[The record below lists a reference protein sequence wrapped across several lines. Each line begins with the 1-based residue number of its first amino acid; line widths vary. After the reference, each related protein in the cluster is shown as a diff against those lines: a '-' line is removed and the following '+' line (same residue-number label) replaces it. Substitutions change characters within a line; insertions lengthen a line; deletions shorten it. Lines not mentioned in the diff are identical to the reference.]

1 MDMKSFYANEKPKTK
16 RKGFSLVE
24 MMVVMLLIAVVLA
37 ASAPMIT
44 RKVSRERSDKIF
56 DMLGTDPNNAVEYV
70 KGRNQRIFMNG
81 KTDGYVGIVE
91 TGVNIPAN
99 SILFGKNSLSSGTG
113 GTATTNLV
121 GIGFGTTNYL
131 NSVAIGY
138 KAGAFTDAV
147 SIGKGANGNEYGVAI
162 GSNSQTRYKNSVA
175 IGYNART
182 VGENAITIGAGPFAT
197 DTGKN
202 AISIGYNADAIAKN
216 GIAIGYNASATDEN
230 SVAIGYNATAPFKNS
245 IVLGTEKDTVY
256 IPGNLIIGKTTAV
269 GVRAVSD
276 GRSYPLYAYTHRSHD
291 GDDRHF
297 TDIVDVIE
305 RNHADDYKGSGD
317 FAVAMVGS
325 RTPGIQLGPY
335 TFRTHAWSSGYND
348 NQKIC
353 PPTNSGD
360 WYRISRGKCS
370 DVDQSSNNVWLWS
383 DARLKNIGNT
393 YTSGL
398 EELNQLKFYHF
409 TFKNDKDKTPQVGV
423 IAQDLQKVFPQAV
436 SKDDGGWL
444 TIRWDEMFYAAINAI
459 KELNTKVCA
468 IAKDV
473 TNLKTVTDEHTKT
486 LEAQAQTIEQQQVEI
501 KELTARVEKLEQKRK

>member
-81 KTDGYVGIVE
+81 RKDGYVGIVE
-91 TGVNIPAN
+91 TGVNIPTN
-99 SILFGKNSLSSGTG
+99 SVLFGQNILSPFNY
-113 GTATTNLV
+113 ATKETSANNLV

-138 KAGAFTDAV
+138 KASANTDSV
-147 SIGKGANGNEYGVAI
+147 TIGNSASGNEYGVAI

-175 IGYNART
+175 IGYSART
-182 VGENAITIGAGPFAT
+182 TGENAVAIGASQWGTKA
-197 DTGKN
+197 G
-202 AISIGYNADAIAKN
+202 
-216 GIAIGYNASATDEN
+216 ER
-230 SVAIGYNATAPFKNS
+230 SVAIGYGAGAHYENS
-245 IVLGTEKDTVY
+245 IAIGANASVMGENSIAIGNNAIAHYKNTVVLGDSNTTVF
-256 IPGNLIIGKTTAV
+256 IPGNLVVNHAALIG
-269 GVRAVSD
+269 RAAGRNDNLYFRPYAQED
-276 GRSYPLYAYTHRSHD
+276 GRHFAVLNA
-291 GDDRHF
+291 GDWKGNDSNLSMVQDD
-297 TDIVDVIE
+297 TDTDKLVVRVGPYSTQTE
-305 RNHADDYKGSGD
+305 WWRGDYKD
-317 FAVAMVGS
+317 NN
-325 RTPGIQLGPY
+325 
-335 TFRTHAWSSGYND
+335 RTHINFED
-348 NQKIC
+348 
-353 PPTNSGD
+353 PT
-360 WYRISRGKCS
+360 RGNNPKSHKHS
-370 DVDQSSNNVWLWS
+370 DI
-383 DARLKNIGNT
+383 RLKNVGEPFT
-393 YTSGL
+393 AGL
-398 EELNQLKFYHF
+398 NELEKLNFYHF
-409 TFKNDKDKTPQVGV
+409 TFKKDKDQVPQVGV
-423 IAQDLQKVFPQAV
+423 MAQDLQKVFPQAV

>member
-1 MDMKSFYANEKPKTK
+1 MDMKNFYANEKPKTK

-81 KTDGYVGIVE
+81 RKDGYVGIVE
-91 TGVNIPAN
+91 TGVNIPTN
-99 SILFGKNSLSSGTG
+99 SVLFGQNMFSPFDFVTKETSAN
-113 GTATTNLV
+113 NLV

-138 KAGAFTDAV
+138 KASANTDSV
-147 SIGKGANGNEYGVAI
+147 TIGNGANGNEYGVAI
-162 GSNSQTRYKNSVA
+162 GSKAQTRYKNSVA

-182 VGENAITIGAGPFAT
+182 VGENAITIGAGPFLT

-216 GIAIGYNASATDEN
+216 GIAIGYNASAMDEN
-230 SVAIGYNATAPFKNS
+230 SVAIGYNATAHYKNTV
-245 IVLGTEKDTVY
+245 VLGDTNTTVY
-256 IPGNLIIGKTTAV
+256 IPGNLVVNHAALIG
-269 GVRAVSD
+269 RAAGRNDNLYFRPYAQED
-276 GRSYPLYAYTHRSHD
+276 GRHFAVLNA
-291 GDDRHF
+291 GDWKGEDSNVSLVQDDTNDDKLVVRVGPYS
-297 TDIVDVIE
+297 TQTE
-305 RNHADDYKGSGD
+305 WWRRDYKD
-317 FAVAMVGS
+317 NN
-325 RTPGIQLGPY
+325 
-335 TFRTHAWSSGYND
+335 RTHINFEDPTRGND
-348 NQKIC
+348 PKSHRQ
-353 PPTNSGD
+353 
-360 WYRISRGKCS
+360 S
-370 DVDQSSNNVWLWS
+370 DI
-383 DARLKNIGNT
+383 RLKNVGEPFT
-393 YTSGL
+393 AGL
-398 EELNQLKFYHF
+398 NELEKLNFYHF
-409 TFKNDKDKTPQVGV
+409 TFKKDKDQVPQVGV
-423 IAQDLQKVFPQAV
+423 MAQDLQKVFPQAV

>member
-81 KTDGYVGIVE
+81 RKDGYVGIVE
-91 TGVNIPAN
+91 TGVNIPTN
-99 SILFGKNSLSSGTG
+99 SVLFGQNILSPFNY
-113 GTATTNLV
+113 ATKETSANNLV

-138 KAGAFTDAV
+138 KASANTDSV
-147 SIGKGANGNEYGVAI
+147 TIGNSASGNDYGVAI

-175 IGYNART
+175 IGYSART
-182 VGENAITIGAGPFAT
+182 TGENAVAIGASQWSTEAG
-197 DTGKN
+197 
-202 AISIGYNADAIAKN
+202 
-216 GIAIGYNASATDEN
+216 ER
-230 SVAIGYNATAPFKNS
+230 SVAIGYGARARYENSIAIGANASVMGENSIAIGNNATANYKNTV
-245 IVLGTEKDTVY
+245 VLGDSNTTVF
-256 IPGNLIIGKTTAV
+256 IPGNLVVNHAALIG
-269 GVRAVSD
+269 RAAGRNDNLYFRPYAQED
-276 GRSYPLYAYTHRSHD
+276 GRHFAVLNA
-291 GDDRHF
+291 GDWKGNDSNLSMVQDD
-297 TDIVDVIE
+297 TDTDKLVVRVGPYSTQTE
-305 RNHADDYKGSGD
+305 WWRGDYKD
-317 FAVAMVGS
+317 NN
-325 RTPGIQLGPY
+325 
-335 TFRTHAWSSGYND
+335 RTHINFED
-348 NQKIC
+348 
-353 PPTNSGD
+353 PT
-360 WYRISRGKCS
+360 RGNNPKSHRHS
-370 DVDQSSNNVWLWS
+370 DI
-383 DARLKNIGNT
+383 RLKNVGEPFT
-393 YTSGL
+393 AGL
-398 EELNQLKFYHF
+398 NELEKLNFYHF
-409 TFKNDKDKTPQVGV
+409 TFKKDKDQVPQVGV
-423 IAQDLQKVFPQAV
+423 MAQDLQKVFPQAV

>member
-81 KTDGYVGIVE
+81 RKDGYVGIVE
-91 TGVNIPAN
+91 TGVNIPTN
-99 SILFGKNSLSSGTG
+99 SVLFGQNILFPFNY
-113 GTATTNLV
+113 ATKETSANNLV

-138 KAGAFTDAV
+138 KAAANTDSV
-147 SIGKGANGNEYGVAI
+147 TIGNSASGNDYGVAI
-162 GSNSQTRYKNSVA
+162 GSNSQTRHKNSVA
-175 IGYNART
+175 IGYSART
-182 VGENAITIGAGPFAT
+182 TGENAVAIGASQWGTEA
-197 DTGKN
+197 G
-202 AISIGYNADAIAKN
+202 
-216 GIAIGYNASATDEN
+216 ER
-230 SVAIGYNATAPFKNS
+230 SVAIGYGAKASYERSIAIGANASVMGENSIAIGNNATAHYKNTV
-245 IVLGTEKDTVY
+245 VLGDSNTTVF
-256 IPGNLIIGKTTAV
+256 IPGNLVVNHAALIG
-269 GVRAVSD
+269 RAAGRNDNLYFRPYAQED
-276 GRSYPLYAYTHRSHD
+276 GRHFAVLNA
-291 GDDRHF
+291 GDWKGEDSNLSMVQDD
-297 TDIVDVIE
+297 TDTDNLVVRVGPYSTQTE
-305 RNHADDYKGSGD
+305 RWRRDYKD
-317 FAVAMVGS
+317 NN
-325 RTPGIQLGPY
+325 
-335 TFRTHAWSSGYND
+335 RTHINFEDPTRGND
-348 NQKIC
+348 PKSHRQ
-353 PPTNSGD
+353 
-360 WYRISRGKCS
+360 S
-370 DVDQSSNNVWLWS
+370 DI
-383 DARLKNIGNT
+383 RLKNVGEPFT
-393 YTSGL
+393 AGL
-398 EELNQLKFYHF
+398 NELEKLNFYHF
-409 TFKNDKDKTPQVGV
+409 TFKKDKDQVPQVGV
-423 IAQDLQKVFPQAV
+423 MAQDLQKVFPQAV

>member
-81 KTDGYVGIVE
+81 RKDGYIGIVE
-91 TGVNIPAN
+91 TGVNIPTN
-99 SILFGKNSLSSGTG
+99 SVLFGQNILFPFNY
-113 GTATTNLV
+113 ATKETSANNLV

-138 KAGAFTDAV
+138 KAAANTDSV
-147 SIGKGANGNEYGVAI
+147 TIGNSASGNDYGVAV

-175 IGYNART
+175 IGYSART
-182 VGENAITIGAGPFAT
+182 TGENAVAIGASQWSTEAG
-197 DTGKN
+197 
-202 AISIGYNADAIAKN
+202 
-216 GIAIGYNASATDEN
+216 ER
-230 SVAIGYNATAPFKNS
+230 SVAIGYGARARYENSIAIGANASVMGENSIAIGNNATANYKNTV
-245 IVLGTEKDTVY
+245 VLGDSNTTVF
-256 IPGNLIIGKTTAV
+256 IPGNLVVNHAALIG
-269 GVRAVSD
+269 RAAGRNDNLYFRPYAQED
-276 GRSYPLYAYTHRSHD
+276 GRHFAVLNA
-291 GDDRHF
+291 GDWKGNDSNLSMVQDD
-297 TDIVDVIE
+297 TDTDKLVVRVGPYSTQTE
-305 RNHADDYKGSGD
+305 WWRGDYKD
-317 FAVAMVGS
+317 NN
-325 RTPGIQLGPY
+325 
-335 TFRTHAWSSGYND
+335 RTHINFED
-348 NQKIC
+348 
-353 PPTNSGD
+353 PT
-360 WYRISRGKCS
+360 RGNNPKSHKHS
-370 DVDQSSNNVWLWS
+370 DI
-383 DARLKNIGNT
+383 RLKNVGEPFT
-393 YTSGL
+393 AGL
-398 EELNQLKFYHF
+398 NELEKLNFYHF
-409 TFKNDKDKTPQVGV
+409 TFKKDKDQVPQVGV
-423 IAQDLQKVFPQAV
+423 MAQDLQKVFPQAV

>member
-81 KTDGYVGIVE
+81 RKDGYIGIVE
-91 TGVNIPAN
+91 TGVNIPTNSVIFGQNMLFPFDYVTKETSAN
-99 SILFGKNSLSSGTG
+99 
-113 GTATTNLV
+113 NLV
-121 GIGFGTTNYL
+121 GIGFGTSNYL

-147 SIGKGANGNEYGVAI
+147 SIGNGANGNEYGVAI
-162 GSNSQTRYKNSVA
+162 GSKAQTRYKNSVA

-216 GIAIGYNASATDEN
+216 GIAIGYNASAMDEN
-230 SVAIGYNATAPFKNS
+230 SVAIGYNATAPYKNTV
-245 IVLGTEKDTVY
+245 VLGDTNTTVY
-256 IPGNLIIGKTTAV
+256 IPGNLVVNHAALIGRNA
-269 GVRAVSD
+269 GRNDNLYFRPYAQED
-276 GRSYPLYAYTHRSHD
+276 GRHFAVLNA
-291 GDDRHF
+291 GDWKGEDSNVSLVQDDTNDDKLVVRVGPYS
-297 TDIVDVIE
+297 TQTE
-305 RNHADDYKGSGD
+305 WWRRDYKD
-317 FAVAMVGS
+317 NN
-325 RTPGIQLGPY
+325 
-335 TFRTHAWSSGYND
+335 RTHINFEDPTRGND
-348 NQKIC
+348 PK
-353 PPTNSGD
+353 
-360 WYRISRGKCS
+360 SRKHS
-370 DVDQSSNNVWLWS
+370 DI
-383 DARLKNIGNT
+383 RLKNVGEPFT
-393 YTSGL
+393 AGL
-398 EELNQLKFYHF
+398 NELEKLNFYHF
-409 TFKNDKDKTPQVGV
+409 TFKKDKDQVPQVGV
-423 IAQDLQKVFPQAV
+423 MAQDLQKVFPQAV

>member
-81 KTDGYVGIVE
+81 RKDGYVGIVE
-91 TGVNIPAN
+91 SGVSVPAN
-99 SILFGKNSLSSGTG
+99 SVLFGQNTLFPFDYVTKETPAN
-113 GTATTNLV
+113 NLV
-121 GIGFGTTNYL
+121 GIGFGTSNYL

-138 KAGAFTDAV
+138 KASAFTDTV
-147 SIGKGANGNEYGVAI
+147 SIGNGADGSDYSVAI
-162 GSNSQTRYKNSVA
+162 GSNASTRRKNSVA
-175 IGYNART
+175 IGSNART
-182 VGENAITIGAGPFAT
+182 IGENAINIGASPKFAP
-197 DTGKN
+197 DVAQN
-202 AISIGYNADAIAKN
+202 SIAIGYNADAINKN
-216 GIAIGYNASATDEN
+216 AIAIGYNASAMDEN
-230 SVAIGYNATAPFKNS
+230 SVAIGYNATAPYKNTV
-245 IVLGTEKDTVY
+245 VLGDTNTTVY
-256 IPGNLIIGKTTAV
+256 IPGNLVVNHAALIG
-269 GVRAVSD
+269 RAAGRNDNLYFRPYAQED
-276 GRSYPLYAYTHRSHD
+276 GRHFAVLNA
-291 GDDRHF
+291 GDWKGEDSNVSLVQDDTNDDKLVVRVGPYS
-297 TDIVDVIE
+297 TQTE
-305 RNHADDYKGSGD
+305 WWRRDYKD
-317 FAVAMVGS
+317 NN
-325 RTPGIQLGPY
+325 
-335 TFRTHAWSSGYND
+335 RTHINFEDPTRGND
-348 NQKIC
+348 PKSHRQ
-353 PPTNSGD
+353 
-360 WYRISRGKCS
+360 S
-370 DVDQSSNNVWLWS
+370 DI
-383 DARLKNIGNT
+383 RLKNVGEPFT
-393 YTSGL
+393 AGL
-398 EELNQLKFYHF
+398 NELEKLNFYHF
-409 TFKNDKDKTPQVGV
+409 TFKKDKDQVPQVGV
-423 IAQDLQKVFPQAV
+423 MAQDLQKVFPQAV

>member
-81 KTDGYVGIVE
+81 RKDGYIGIVE
-91 TGVNIPAN
+91 TGVNIPTN
-99 SILFGKNSLSSGTG
+99 SVLFGQNILFPFNY
-113 GTATTNLV
+113 ATKETSANNLV

-138 KAGAFTDAV
+138 KASANTDSV
-147 SIGKGANGNEYGVAI
+147 TIGNSASGSDYGVAI
-162 GSNSQTRYKNSVA
+162 GSNSQTRHKNSVA
-175 IGYNART
+175 IGYSART
-182 VGENAITIGAGPFAT
+182 TGENAVAIGASQWGTEA
-197 DTGKN
+197 G
-202 AISIGYNADAIAKN
+202 
-216 GIAIGYNASATDEN
+216 ER
-230 SVAIGYNATAPFKNS
+230 SVAIGYGAGARYKNSIAIGANASVMGENSIAIGNNATASYKNTV
-245 IVLGTEKDTVY
+245 VLGDSNTTVF
-256 IPGNLIIGKTTAV
+256 IPGNLVVNHAALIG
-269 GVRAVSD
+269 RAAGRNDNLYFRPYAQED
-276 GRSYPLYAYTHRSHD
+276 GRHFAVLNA
-291 GDDRHF
+291 GDWKGEDSNVSLVQDDTNDDKLVVRVGPYS
-297 TDIVDVIE
+297 TVTE
-305 RNHADDYKGSGD
+305 WWRRDYKD
-317 FAVAMVGS
+317 NN
-325 RTPGIQLGPY
+325 
-335 TFRTHAWSSGYND
+335 RTHINFEDPTRGND
-348 NQKIC
+348 PKSHRQ
-353 PPTNSGD
+353 
-360 WYRISRGKCS
+360 S
-370 DVDQSSNNVWLWS
+370 DI
-383 DARLKNIGNT
+383 RLKNVGEPFT
-393 YTSGL
+393 AGL
-398 EELNQLKFYHF
+398 NELEKLNFYHF
-409 TFKNDKDKTPQVGV
+409 TFKKDKDQVPQVGV
-423 IAQDLQKVFPQAV
+423 MAQDLQKVFPQAV

>member
-81 KTDGYVGIVE
+81 RKDGYIGIVE
-91 TGVNIPAN
+91 TGVNIPTN
-99 SILFGKNSLSSGTG
+99 SVLFGQNILFPFNY
-113 GTATTNLV
+113 ATKETSANNLV

-147 SIGKGANGNEYGVAI
+147 SIGNSANGNEYGVAI
-162 GSNSQTRYKNSVA
+162 GSNSQTRHKNSVA
-175 IGYNART
+175 IGYSART
-182 VGENAITIGAGPFAT
+182 TGENAVAIGASQWSTEAG
-197 DTGKN
+197 
-202 AISIGYNADAIAKN
+202 
-216 GIAIGYNASATDEN
+216 ER
-230 SVAIGYNATAPFKNS
+230 SVAIGYGARARYENSIAIGANASVMGENSIAIGNNATANYKNTV
-245 IVLGTEKDTVY
+245 VLGDSNTTVF
-256 IPGNLIIGKTTAV
+256 IPGNLVVNHAALIG
-269 GVRAVSD
+269 RAAGRNDNLYFRPYAQED
-276 GRSYPLYAYTHRSHD
+276 GRHFAVLNA
-291 GDDRHF
+291 GDWKGNDSNLSMVQDD
-297 TDIVDVIE
+297 TDTDKLVVRVGPYSTQTE
-305 RNHADDYKGSGD
+305 WWRGDYKD
-317 FAVAMVGS
+317 NN
-325 RTPGIQLGPY
+325 
-335 TFRTHAWSSGYND
+335 RTHINFED
-348 NQKIC
+348 
-353 PPTNSGD
+353 PT
-360 WYRISRGKCS
+360 RGNNTKSHKHS
-370 DVDQSSNNVWLWS
+370 DI
-383 DARLKNIGNT
+383 RLKNVGEPFT
-393 YTSGL
+393 AGL
-398 EELNQLKFYHF
+398 NELEKLNFYHF
-409 TFKNDKDKTPQVGV
+409 TFKKDKDQVPQVGV
-423 IAQDLQKVFPQAV
+423 MAQDLQKVFPQAV

>member
-81 KTDGYVGIVE
+81 RKDGYVGIVE
-91 TGVNIPAN
+91 TGVNIPTN
-99 SILFGKNSLSSGTG
+99 SVLFGQNILSPFNY
-113 GTATTNLV
+113 ATKETSANNLV

-138 KAGAFTDAV
+138 KAAANTDSV
-147 SIGKGANGNEYGVAI
+147 SIGNSADGSEYGVAI
-162 GSNSQTRYKNSVA
+162 GSNSNTRHKNSVA
-175 IGYNART
+175 IGYRAQT
-182 VGENAITIGAGPFAT
+182 SGENAV
-197 DTGKN
+197 
-202 AISIGYNADAIAKN
+202 
-216 GIAIGYNASATDEN
+216 AIGGSQWGTEAGER
-230 SVAIGYNATAPFKNS
+230 SVAIGYGARARYENSIAIGANASVMGENSIAIGNNATANYKNTV
-245 IVLGTEKDTVY
+245 VLGDSNTTVF
-256 IPGNLIIGKTTAV
+256 IPGNLVVNHAALIG
-269 GVRAVSD
+269 RAAGRNDNLYFRPYAQED
-276 GRSYPLYAYTHRSHD
+276 GRHFAVLNA
-291 GDDRHF
+291 GDWKGNDSNLSMVQDD
-297 TDIVDVIE
+297 TDTDKLVVRVGPYSTQTE
-305 RNHADDYKGSGD
+305 WWRGDYKD
-317 FAVAMVGS
+317 NN
-325 RTPGIQLGPY
+325 
-335 TFRTHAWSSGYND
+335 RTHINFED
-348 NQKIC
+348 
-353 PPTNSGD
+353 PT
-360 WYRISRGKCS
+360 RGNNPKSHKHS
-370 DVDQSSNNVWLWS
+370 DI
-383 DARLKNIGNT
+383 RLKNVGEPFT
-393 YTSGL
+393 AGL
-398 EELNQLKFYHF
+398 NELEKLNFYHF
-409 TFKNDKDKTPQVGV
+409 TFKKDKDQVPQVGV
-423 IAQDLQKVFPQAV
+423 MAQDLQKVFPQAV

>member
-81 KTDGYVGIVE
+81 RKDGYVGIVE
-91 TGVNIPAN
+91 TGVNIPTN
-99 SILFGKNSLSSGTG
+99 SVLFGQNILSPFNY
-113 GTATTNLV
+113 ATKETSANNLV

-138 KAGAFTDAV
+138 KAAANTDSV
-147 SIGKGANGNEYGVAI
+147 SIGNSADGNEYGVAI
-162 GSNSQTRYKNSVA
+162 GSKAQTRYKNSVA

-182 VGENAITIGAGPFAT
+182 VGENAITIGAGPFLT

-216 GIAIGYNASATDEN
+216 GIAIGYNASAMDEN
-230 SVAIGYNATAPFKNS
+230 SVAIGYNATAHYKNTV
-245 IVLGTEKDTVY
+245 VLGDTNTTVY
-256 IPGNLIIGKTTAV
+256 IPGNLVVNHAALIG
-269 GVRAVSD
+269 RAAGRNDNLYFRPYAQED
-276 GRSYPLYAYTHRSHD
+276 GRHFAVLNA
-291 GDDRHF
+291 GDWKGEDSNVSLVQDDTNDDKLVVRVGPYS
-297 TDIVDVIE
+297 TQTE
-305 RNHADDYKGSGD
+305 WWRGDYKD
-317 FAVAMVGS
+317 NN
-325 RTPGIQLGPY
+325 
-335 TFRTHAWSSGYND
+335 RTHINFEDPTRGND
-348 NQKIC
+348 PK
-353 PPTNSGD
+353 
-360 WYRISRGKCS
+360 SRRQS
-370 DVDQSSNNVWLWS
+370 DI
-383 DARLKNIGNT
+383 RLKNVGEPFT
-393 YTSGL
+393 AGL
-398 EELNQLKFYHF
+398 NELEKLNFYHF
-409 TFKNDKDKTPQVGV
+409 TFKKDKDQVPQVGV
-423 IAQDLQKVFPQAV
+423 MAQDLQKVFPQAV

>member
-81 KTDGYVGIVE
+81 RKDGYVGIVE
-91 TGVNIPAN
+91 TGVNIPTN
-99 SILFGKNSLSSGTG
+99 SVLFGQNILFPFNY
-113 GTATTNLV
+113 ATKETSANNLV
-121 GIGFGTTNYL
+121 GIGFGTSNYL

-138 KAGAFTDAV
+138 KAAANTDSV
-147 SIGKGANGNEYGVAI
+147 TIGNSANGNEYGVAI

-175 IGYNART
+175 IGYSART
-182 VGENAITIGAGPFAT
+182 TGENAVAIGASQWSTEAG
-197 DTGKN
+197 
-202 AISIGYNADAIAKN
+202 
-216 GIAIGYNASATDEN
+216 ER
-230 SVAIGYNATAPFKNS
+230 SVAIGYGARARYENSIAIGANASVMGENSIAIGNNATANYKNTV
-245 IVLGTEKDTVY
+245 VLGDSNTTVF
-256 IPGNLIIGKTTAV
+256 IPGNLVVNHAALIG
-269 GVRAVSD
+269 RAAGRNDNLYFRPYAQED
-276 GRSYPLYAYTHRSHD
+276 GRHFAVLNA
-291 GDDRHF
+291 GDWKGNDSNLSMVQDD
-297 TDIVDVIE
+297 TDTDKLVVRVGPYSTQTE
-305 RNHADDYKGSGD
+305 WWRGDYKD
-317 FAVAMVGS
+317 NN
-325 RTPGIQLGPY
+325 
-335 TFRTHAWSSGYND
+335 RTHINFED
-348 NQKIC
+348 
-353 PPTNSGD
+353 PT
-360 WYRISRGKCS
+360 RGNNPKSHKHS
-370 DVDQSSNNVWLWS
+370 DI
-383 DARLKNIGNT
+383 RLKNVGEPFT
-393 YTSGL
+393 AGL
-398 EELNQLKFYHF
+398 NELEKLNFYHF
-409 TFKNDKDKTPQVGV
+409 TFKKDKDQVPQVGV
-423 IAQDLQKVFPQAV
+423 MAQDLQKVFPQAV

-459 KELNTKVCA
+459 KELNTKVCS

>member
-1 MDMKSFYANEKPKTK
+1 M
-16 RKGFSLVE
+16 
-24 MMVVMLLIAVVLA
+24 IAVVLA

-81 KTDGYVGIVE
+81 RKDGYVGIVE
-91 TGVNIPAN
+91 TGVNIPTN
-99 SILFGKNSLSSGTG
+99 SVLFGQNILFPFNYVTKETSAN
-113 GTATTNLV
+113 NLV
-121 GIGFGTTNYL
+121 GIGFGTSNYL

-147 SIGKGANGNEYGVAI
+147 SIGNGADGNEYGVAI
-162 GSNSQTRYKNSVA
+162 GSKAQTRYKNSVA

-182 VGENAITIGAGPFAT
+182 VGENAITIGSGPFAT

-202 AISIGYNADAIAKN
+202 AISIGYNAEAIAKN
-216 GIAIGYNASATDEN
+216 GIAIGYNASAMDEN
-230 SVAIGYNATAPFKNS
+230 SVAIGYNATAPYKNTV
-245 IVLGTEKDTVY
+245 VLGDTNTTVY
-256 IPGNLIIGKTTAV
+256 IPGNLVVNHAALIGRNA
-269 GVRAVSD
+269 GRNDNLYFRPYAQED
-276 GRSYPLYAYTHRSHD
+276 GRHFAVLNA
-291 GDDRHF
+291 GDWKGEDSNVSLVQDDTNDDKLVVRVGPYS
-297 TDIVDVIE
+297 TQTE
-305 RNHADDYKGSGD
+305 WWRRDYKD
-317 FAVAMVGS
+317 NN
-325 RTPGIQLGPY
+325 
-335 TFRTHAWSSGYND
+335 RTHINFEDPTRGND
-348 NQKIC
+348 PKSHKQ
-353 PPTNSGD
+353 
-360 WYRISRGKCS
+360 S
-370 DVDQSSNNVWLWS
+370 DI
-383 DARLKNIGNT
+383 RLKNVGEPFT
-393 YTSGL
+393 AGL
-398 EELNQLKFYHF
+398 NELEKLNFYHF
-409 TFKNDKDKTPQVGV
+409 TFKKDKDQVPQVGV
-423 IAQDLQKVFPQAV
+423 MAQDLQKVFPQAV

>member
-81 KTDGYVGIVE
+81 RKDGYIGIVE
-91 TGVNIPAN
+91 TGVNIPTN
-99 SILFGKNSLSSGTG
+99 SVLFGQNILFPFNY
-113 GTATTNLV
+113 ATKETSANNLV

-147 SIGKGANGNEYGVAI
+147 SIGNGANGNEYGVAI
-162 GSNSQTRYKNSVA
+162 GSNSQTRHKNSVA
-175 IGYNART
+175 IGYSART
-182 VGENAITIGAGPFAT
+182 TGENAVAIGASQWGTEA
-197 DTGKN
+197 G
-202 AISIGYNADAIAKN
+202 
-216 GIAIGYNASATDEN
+216 ER
-230 SVAIGYNATAPFKNS
+230 SVAIGYGANARYERSIAIGANASVMGENSIAIGNNATAPYKNTV
-245 IVLGTEKDTVY
+245 VLGDTNTTVY
-256 IPGNLIIGKTTAV
+256 IPGNLVVNHAALIG
-269 GVRAVSD
+269 RAAGRNDNLYFRPYAQED
-276 GRSYPLYAYTHRSHD
+276 GRHFAVLNA
-291 GDDRHF
+291 GDWKGEDSNLSMVQDDTN
-297 TDIVDVIE
+297 TDKLVVRVGPYSTDTE
-305 RNHADDYKGSGD
+305 WWRKDYKD
-317 FAVAMVGS
+317 NN
-325 RTPGIQLGPY
+325 
-335 TFRTHAWSSGYND
+335 RTHINFED
-348 NQKIC
+348 
-353 PPTNSGD
+353 PT
-360 WYRISRGKCS
+360 RGNNPKSHRQS
-370 DVDQSSNNVWLWS
+370 DI
-383 DARLKNIGNT
+383 RLKNVGEPFT
-393 YTSGL
+393 AGL
-398 EELNQLKFYHF
+398 NELEKLNFYHF
-409 TFKNDKDKTPQVGV
+409 TFKKDKDQVPQVGV
-423 IAQDLQKVFPQAV
+423 MAQDLQKVFPQAV

>member
-81 KTDGYVGIVE
+81 RKDGYVGIVE
-91 TGVNIPAN
+91 TGVNIPTN
-99 SILFGKNSLSSGTG
+99 SVLLGQNILFPFNY
-113 GTATTNLV
+113 ATKETSANNLV

-138 KAGAFTDAV
+138 KAAANTDSV
-147 SIGKGANGNEYGVAI
+147 TIGNSASGNDYGVAI

-175 IGYNART
+175 IGYSART
-182 VGENAITIGAGPFAT
+182 TGENAVAIGASQWSTEAG
-197 DTGKN
+197 
-202 AISIGYNADAIAKN
+202 
-216 GIAIGYNASATDEN
+216 ER
-230 SVAIGYNATAPFKNS
+230 SVAIGYGARARYENSIAIGANASVMGENSIAIGNDATANYKNTV
-245 IVLGTEKDTVY
+245 VLGDSNTTVF
-256 IPGNLIIGKTTAV
+256 IPGNLVVNHAALIG
-269 GVRAVSD
+269 RAAGRNDNLYFRPYAQED
-276 GRSYPLYAYTHRSHD
+276 GRHFAVLNA
-291 GDDRHF
+291 GDWKGRDSNLSMVQDD
-297 TDIVDVIE
+297 TDTDKLVVRVGPYSTQTE
-305 RNHADDYKGSGD
+305 WWRGDYKD
-317 FAVAMVGS
+317 NN
-325 RTPGIQLGPY
+325 
-335 TFRTHAWSSGYND
+335 RTHINFEDPTRGD
-348 NQKIC
+348 NPK
-353 PPTNSGD
+353 SH
-360 WYRISRGKCS
+360 KHS
-370 DVDQSSNNVWLWS
+370 DI
-383 DARLKNIGNT
+383 RLKNVGEPFT
-393 YTSGL
+393 AGL
-398 EELNQLKFYHF
+398 NELEKLNFYHF
-409 TFKNDKDKTPQVGV
+409 TFKKDKDQVPQVGV
-423 IAQDLQKVFPQAV
+423 MAQDLQKVFPQAV

>member
-81 KTDGYVGIVE
+81 RKDGYVGIVE
-91 TGVNIPAN
+91 TGVNIPTN
-99 SILFGKNSLSSGTG
+99 SVLFGQNILSPFNY
-113 GTATTNLV
+113 ATKETSANNLV

-147 SIGKGANGNEYGVAI
+147 SIGNGANGNEYGVAI
-162 GSNSQTRYKNSVA
+162 GSNSQTRHKNSVA
-175 IGYNART
+175 IGYSART
-182 VGENAITIGAGPFAT
+182 TGENAVAIGASQWGTEA
-197 DTGKN
+197 G
-202 AISIGYNADAIAKN
+202 
-216 GIAIGYNASATDEN
+216 ER
-230 SVAIGYNATAPFKNS
+230 SVAIGYGANARYERSIAIGANASVMGENSIAIGNNATAHYKNTV
-245 IVLGTEKDTVY
+245 VLGDSNTTVF
-256 IPGNLIIGKTTAV
+256 IPGNLVVNHAALIG
-269 GVRAVSD
+269 RAAGRNDNLYFRPYAQED
-276 GRSYPLYAYTHRSHD
+276 GRHFAVLNA
-291 GDDRHF
+291 GDWKGEDSNVSLVQDDTNDDKLVVRVGPYS
-297 TDIVDVIE
+297 TVTE
-305 RNHADDYKGSGD
+305 WWRRDYKD
-317 FAVAMVGS
+317 NN
-325 RTPGIQLGPY
+325 
-335 TFRTHAWSSGYND
+335 RTHINFEDPTRGND
-348 NQKIC
+348 PKSHRQ
-353 PPTNSGD
+353 
-360 WYRISRGKCS
+360 S
-370 DVDQSSNNVWLWS
+370 DI
-383 DARLKNIGNT
+383 RLKNVGEPFT
-393 YTSGL
+393 AGL
-398 EELNQLKFYHF
+398 NELEKLNFYHF
-409 TFKNDKDKTPQVGV
+409 TFKKDKDQVPQVGV
-423 IAQDLQKVFPQAV
+423 MAQDLQKVFPQAV

>member
-81 KTDGYVGIVE
+81 RKDGYVGIVE
-91 TGVNIPAN
+91 TGVNIPTN
-99 SILFGKNSLSSGTG
+99 SVLFGQNMLSPFDFVTKETS
-113 GTATTNLV
+113 ANNLV

-138 KAGAFTDAV
+138 KASANTDSV
-147 SIGKGANGNEYGVAI
+147 TIGNSASGSEYGVAI
-162 GSNSQTRYKNSVA
+162 GSNSNTRHKNSVA
-175 IGYNART
+175 IGYRAQT
-182 VGENAITIGAGPFAT
+182 SGENAV
-197 DTGKN
+197 
-202 AISIGYNADAIAKN
+202 
-216 GIAIGYNASATDEN
+216 AIGGSQWGTEAGER
-230 SVAIGYNATAPFKNS
+230 SVAIGYGARARYNNSIAIGANASVMGENSIAIGNNATANYKNTV
-245 IVLGTEKDTVY
+245 VLGDSNTTVF
-256 IPGNLIIGKTTAV
+256 IPGNLVVNHAALIGRSA
-269 GVRAVSD
+269 GRNDNLYFRPYAQED
-276 GRSYPLYAYTHRSHD
+276 GRHFAVLNAGD
-291 GDDRHF
+291 WKGDDSNLSMVQDD
-297 TDIVDVIE
+297 TDTDRLVVRVGPYSTQTE
-305 RNHADDYKGSGD
+305 WWRRDYKD
-317 FAVAMVGS
+317 NN
-325 RTPGIQLGPY
+325 
-335 TFRTHAWSSGYND
+335 RTHINFED
-348 NQKIC
+348 
-353 PPTNSGD
+353 PTKGNSTK
-360 WYRISRGKCS
+360 SHKHS
-370 DVDQSSNNVWLWS
+370 DI
-383 DARLKNIGNT
+383 RLKNVGEPFT
-393 YTSGL
+393 AGL
-398 EELNQLKFYHF
+398 NELEKLNFYHF
-409 TFKNDKDKTPQVGV
+409 TFKKDKDQVPQVGV
-423 IAQDLQKVFPQAV
+423 MAQDLQKVFPQAV

-486 LEAQAQTIEQQQVEI
+486 LESQAQTIEQQQVEI

>member
-81 KTDGYVGIVE
+81 RKDGYIGIVE
-91 TGVNIPAN
+91 TGINIPTN
-99 SILFGKNSLSSGTG
+99 SVLFGQNILFPFNY
-113 GTATTNLV
+113 ATKETSANNLV
-121 GIGFGTTNYL
+121 GIGFGTSNYL

-147 SIGKGANGNEYGVAI
+147 SIGNGANGNEYGVAI
-162 GSNSQTRYKNSVA
+162 GSKAQTRYKNSVA

-216 GIAIGYNASATDEN
+216 GIAIGYNASAKDEN
-230 SVAIGYNATAPFKNS
+230 SVAIGYNATAHYKNTV
-245 IVLGTEKDTVY
+245 VLGDSNTTVY
-256 IPGNLIIGKTTAV
+256 IPGNLVVNHAALIGRNA
-269 GVRAVSD
+269 GRNDNLYFRPYAQED
-276 GRSYPLYAYTHRSHD
+276 GRHFAVLNA
-291 GDDRHF
+291 GDWKGEDSNVSLVQDDTNDDKLVVRVGPYS
-297 TDIVDVIE
+297 TQTE
-305 RNHADDYKGSGD
+305 WWRRDYKD
-317 FAVAMVGS
+317 NN
-325 RTPGIQLGPY
+325 
-335 TFRTHAWSSGYND
+335 RTHINFEDPTRGND
-348 NQKIC
+348 PKSHRQ
-353 PPTNSGD
+353 
-360 WYRISRGKCS
+360 S
-370 DVDQSSNNVWLWS
+370 DI
-383 DARLKNIGNT
+383 RLKNVGEPFT
-393 YTSGL
+393 AGL
-398 EELNQLKFYHF
+398 NELEKLNFYHF
-409 TFKNDKDKTPQVGV
+409 TFKKDKDQVPQVGV
-423 IAQDLQKVFPQAV
+423 MAQDLQKVFPQAV

>member
-81 KTDGYVGIVE
+81 RKDGYIGIVE
-91 TGVNIPAN
+91 TGVNIPTN
-99 SILFGKNSLSSGTG
+99 SVLFGQNILFPFNY
-113 GTATTNLV
+113 ATKETSANNLV
-121 GIGFGTTNYL
+121 GIGFGTSNYL

-138 KAGAFTDAV
+138 KAAANTDSV
-147 SIGKGANGNEYGVAI
+147 TIGNSASGNDYGVAI

-175 IGYNART
+175 IGYSART
-182 VGENAITIGAGPFAT
+182 TGENAVAIGASQWSTEAG
-197 DTGKN
+197 
-202 AISIGYNADAIAKN
+202 
-216 GIAIGYNASATDEN
+216 ER
-230 SVAIGYNATAPFKNS
+230 SVAIGYGARARYENSIAIGANASVMGENSIAIGNNATANYKNTV
-245 IVLGTEKDTVY
+245 VLGDSNTTVF
-256 IPGNLIIGKTTAV
+256 IPGNLVVNHAALIG
-269 GVRAVSD
+269 RAAGRNDNLYFRPYAQED
-276 GRSYPLYAYTHRSHD
+276 GRHFAVLNA
-291 GDDRHF
+291 GDWKGNDSNLSMVQDD
-297 TDIVDVIE
+297 TDTDKLVVRVGPYSTQTE
-305 RNHADDYKGSGD
+305 WWRGDYKD
-317 FAVAMVGS
+317 NN
-325 RTPGIQLGPY
+325 
-335 TFRTHAWSSGYND
+335 RTHINFED
-348 NQKIC
+348 
-353 PPTNSGD
+353 PT
-360 WYRISRGKCS
+360 RGNNPKSHKHS
-370 DVDQSSNNVWLWS
+370 DI
-383 DARLKNIGNT
+383 RLKNVGEPFT
-393 YTSGL
+393 AGL
-398 EELNQLKFYHF
+398 NELEKLNFYHF
-409 TFKNDKDKTPQVGV
+409 TFKKDKDQVPQVGV
-423 IAQDLQKVFPQAV
+423 MAQDLQKVFPQAV

-486 LEAQAQTIEQQQVEI
+486 LESQAQTIEQQQVEI

>member
-81 KTDGYVGIVE
+81 RKDGYVGIVE
-91 TGVNIPAN
+91 TGVNIPTN
-99 SILFGKNSLSSGTG
+99 SVLFGQNILFPFNY
-113 GTATTNLV
+113 ATKETSANNLV

-147 SIGKGANGNEYGVAI
+147 SIGNGANGNEYGVAI
-162 GSNSQTRYKNSVA
+162 GSNSQTRHKNSVA
-175 IGYNART
+175 IGYSART
-182 VGENAITIGAGPFAT
+182 TGENAVAIGASQWGTEA
-197 DTGKN
+197 G
-202 AISIGYNADAIAKN
+202 
-216 GIAIGYNASATDEN
+216 ER
-230 SVAIGYNATAPFKNS
+230 SVAIGYGANARYERSIAIGANASVMGENSIAIGNNATAHYKNTV
-245 IVLGTEKDTVY
+245 VLGDSNTTVF
-256 IPGNLIIGKTTAV
+256 IPGNLVVNHAALIG
-269 GVRAVSD
+269 RAAGRNDNLYFRPYAQED
-276 GRSYPLYAYTHRSHD
+276 GRHFAVLNA
-291 GDDRHF
+291 GDWKGEDSNVSLVQDDTNDDKLVVRVGPYS
-297 TDIVDVIE
+297 TVTE
-305 RNHADDYKGSGD
+305 WWRRDYKD
-317 FAVAMVGS
+317 NN
-325 RTPGIQLGPY
+325 
-335 TFRTHAWSSGYND
+335 RTHINFEDPTRGND
-348 NQKIC
+348 PKSHRQ
-353 PPTNSGD
+353 
-360 WYRISRGKCS
+360 S
-370 DVDQSSNNVWLWS
+370 DI
-383 DARLKNIGNT
+383 RLKNVGEPFT
-393 YTSGL
+393 AGL
-398 EELNQLKFYHF
+398 NELEKLNFYHF
-409 TFKNDKDKTPQVGV
+409 TFKKDKDHVPQVGV
-423 IAQDLQKVFPQAV
+423 MAQDLQKVFPQAV

>member
-1 MDMKSFYANEKPKTK
+1 MDMKSFYASEKPKTK

-81 KTDGYVGIVE
+81 RKDGYVGIVE
-91 TGVNIPAN
+91 SGVSVPAN
-99 SILFGKNSLSSGTG
+99 SVLFGQNTLFPFDYVTKETPAN
-113 GTATTNLV
+113 NLV
-121 GIGFGTTNYL
+121 GIGFGTSNYL

-147 SIGKGANGNEYGVAI
+147 SIGNGANGNEYGVAI
-162 GSNSQTRYKNSVA
+162 GSKAQTRYKNSVA

-182 VGENAITIGAGPFAT
+182 VGENAITIGAGPFLT

-216 GIAIGYNASATDEN
+216 GIAIGYNASAMDEN
-230 SVAIGYNATAPFKNS
+230 SVAIGYNATAHYKNTV
-245 IVLGTEKDTVY
+245 VLGDTNTTVY
-256 IPGNLIIGKTTAV
+256 IPGNLVVNHAALIG
-269 GVRAVSD
+269 RAAGRNDNLYFRPYAQED
-276 GRSYPLYAYTHRSHD
+276 GRHFAVLNA
-291 GDDRHF
+291 GDWKGEDSNVSLVQDDTNDDKLVVRVGPYS
-297 TDIVDVIE
+297 TQTE
-305 RNHADDYKGSGD
+305 WWRRDYKD
-317 FAVAMVGS
+317 NN
-325 RTPGIQLGPY
+325 
-335 TFRTHAWSSGYND
+335 RTHINFEDPTRGND
-348 NQKIC
+348 PKSHRQ
-353 PPTNSGD
+353 
-360 WYRISRGKCS
+360 S
-370 DVDQSSNNVWLWS
+370 DI
-383 DARLKNIGNT
+383 RLKNVGEPFT
-393 YTSGL
+393 AGL
-398 EELNQLKFYHF
+398 NELEKLNFYHY
-409 TFKNDKDKTPQVGV
+409 TYKNDKDQVPQVGV
-423 IAQDLQKVFPQAV
+423 MAQDLQKVFPQAV

>member
-81 KTDGYVGIVE
+81 RKDGYIGIVE
-91 TGVNIPAN
+91 TGVNIPTN
-99 SILFGKNSLSSGTG
+99 SVLFGQNILSPFNY
-113 GTATTNLV
+113 ATKETSANNLV

-138 KAGAFTDAV
+138 KASANTDSV
-147 SIGKGANGNEYGVAI
+147 TIGNSASGNEYGVAI

-175 IGYNART
+175 IGYSART
-182 VGENAITIGAGPFAT
+182 SGENAVAIGASQW
-197 DTGKN
+197 
-202 AISIGYNADAIAKN
+202 SIEAG
-216 GIAIGYNASATDEN
+216 ER
-230 SVAIGYNATAPFKNS
+230 SVAIGYGARARYENSIAIGANASVMGENSIAIGNNATANYKNTV
-245 IVLGTEKDTVY
+245 VLGDSNTTVF
-256 IPGNLIIGKTTAV
+256 IPGNLVVNHAALIG
-269 GVRAVSD
+269 RAAGRNDNLYFRPYAQED
-276 GRSYPLYAYTHRSHD
+276 GRHFAVLNA
-291 GDDRHF
+291 GDWKGNDSNLSMVQDD
-297 TDIVDVIE
+297 TDTDKLVVRVGPYSTQTE
-305 RNHADDYKGSGD
+305 WWRGDYKD
-317 FAVAMVGS
+317 NN
-325 RTPGIQLGPY
+325 
-335 TFRTHAWSSGYND
+335 RTHINFED
-348 NQKIC
+348 
-353 PPTNSGD
+353 PT
-360 WYRISRGKCS
+360 RGNNPKSHKHS
-370 DVDQSSNNVWLWS
+370 DI
-383 DARLKNIGNT
+383 RLKNVGEPFT
-393 YTSGL
+393 AGL
-398 EELNQLKFYHF
+398 NELEKLNFYHF
-409 TFKNDKDKTPQVGV
+409 TFKKDKDQVPQVGV
-423 IAQDLQKVFPQAV
+423 MAQDLQKVFPQAV

>member
-81 KTDGYVGIVE
+81 RKDGYVGIVE
-91 TGVNIPAN
+91 TGVNIPTN
-99 SILFGKNSLSSGTG
+99 SVLFGQNILFPFNY
-113 GTATTNLV
+113 ATKETSANNLV
-121 GIGFGTTNYL
+121 GIGFGTSNYL

-138 KAGAFTDAV
+138 KASANTDSV
-147 SIGKGANGNEYGVAI
+147 TIGNSASGNDYGVAI

-175 IGYNART
+175 IGYSART
-182 VGENAITIGAGPFAT
+182 TGENAVAIGASQWSTEAG
-197 DTGKN
+197 
-202 AISIGYNADAIAKN
+202 
-216 GIAIGYNASATDEN
+216 ER
-230 SVAIGYNATAPFKNS
+230 SVAIGYGARARYENSIAIGANASVMGENSIAIGNNATANYKNTV
-245 IVLGTEKDTVY
+245 VLGDSNTTVF
-256 IPGNLIIGKTTAV
+256 IPGNLVVNHAALIG
-269 GVRAVSD
+269 RAAGRNDNLYFRPYAQED
-276 GRSYPLYAYTHRSHD
+276 GRHFAVLNAGD
-291 GDDRHF
+291 WKGDDSNLSMVQDD
-297 TDIVDVIE
+297 TDTDKLVVRVGPYSTQTE
-305 RNHADDYKGSGD
+305 WWRRDYKD
-317 FAVAMVGS
+317 NN
-325 RTPGIQLGPY
+325 
-335 TFRTHAWSSGYND
+335 RTHINFEDPSKG
-348 NQKIC
+348 
-353 PPTNSGD
+353 NSTK
-360 WYRISRGKCS
+360 SHKHS
-370 DVDQSSNNVWLWS
+370 DI
-383 DARLKNIGNT
+383 RLKNVGEPFT
-393 YTSGL
+393 AGL
-398 EELNQLKFYHF
+398 NELEKLNFYHF
-409 TFKNDKDKTPQVGV
+409 TFKKDKDQVPQVGV
-423 IAQDLQKVFPQAV
+423 MAQDLQKVFPQAV

>member
-81 KTDGYVGIVE
+81 RKDGYVGIVE
-91 TGVNIPAN
+91 TGVNIPTN
-99 SILFGKNSLSSGTG
+99 SVLFGQNILFPFNY
-113 GTATTNLV
+113 ATKETSANNLV

-138 KAGAFTDAV
+138 KAAANTDSV
-147 SIGKGANGNEYGVAI
+147 TIGNSASGNDYGVAI

-175 IGYNART
+175 IGYSART
-182 VGENAITIGAGPFAT
+182 TGENAVAIGASQWSTEAG
-197 DTGKN
+197 
-202 AISIGYNADAIAKN
+202 
-216 GIAIGYNASATDEN
+216 ER
-230 SVAIGYNATAPFKNS
+230 SVAIGYGARARYENSIAIGANASVMGENSIAIGNNATANYKNTV
-245 IVLGTEKDTVY
+245 VLGDSNTTVF
-256 IPGNLIIGKTTAV
+256 IPGNLVVNHAALIG
-269 GVRAVSD
+269 RAAGRNDNLYFRPYAQED
-276 GRSYPLYAYTHRSHD
+276 GRHFAVLNA
-291 GDDRHF
+291 GDWKGEDSNLSMVQDD
-297 TDIVDVIE
+297 TDTDKLVVRVGPYSTLTE
-305 RNHADDYKGSGD
+305 GWRRDYKD
-317 FAVAMVGS
+317 NN
-325 RTPGIQLGPY
+325 
-335 TFRTHAWSSGYND
+335 RTHINFED
-348 NQKIC
+348 
-353 PPTNSGD
+353 PT
-360 WYRISRGKCS
+360 RGNNPKSHRQS
-370 DVDQSSNNVWLWS
+370 DI
-383 DARLKNIGNT
+383 RLKNVGEPFT
-393 YTSGL
+393 AGL
-398 EELNQLKFYHF
+398 NELEKLNFYHF
-409 TFKNDKDKTPQVGV
+409 TYKKDKDQVPQVGV
-423 IAQDLQKVFPQAV
+423 MAQDLQKVFPQAV

>member
-81 KTDGYVGIVE
+81 RKDGYVGIVE
-91 TGVNIPAN
+91 TGVNIPTN
-99 SILFGKNSLSSGTG
+99 SVLLGQNILFPFNY
-113 GTATTNLV
+113 ATKETSANNLV

-138 KAGAFTDAV
+138 KAAANTDSV
-147 SIGKGANGNEYGVAI
+147 TIGNSASGNDYGVAI

-175 IGYNART
+175 IGYSART
-182 VGENAITIGAGPFAT
+182 TGENAVAIGASQWSTEAG
-197 DTGKN
+197 
-202 AISIGYNADAIAKN
+202 
-216 GIAIGYNASATDEN
+216 ER
-230 SVAIGYNATAPFKNS
+230 SVAIGYGARARYENSIAIGANASVMGENSIAIGNNATANYKNTV
-245 IVLGTEKDTVY
+245 VLGDSNTTVF
-256 IPGNLIIGKTTAV
+256 IPGNLVVNHAALIG
-269 GVRAVSD
+269 RAAGRNDNLYFRPYAQED
-276 GRSYPLYAYTHRSHD
+276 GRHFAVLNA
-291 GDDRHF
+291 GDWKGNDSNLSMVQDD
-297 TDIVDVIE
+297 TDTDKLVVRVGPYSTQTE
-305 RNHADDYKGSGD
+305 WWRGDYKD
-317 FAVAMVGS
+317 NN
-325 RTPGIQLGPY
+325 
-335 TFRTHAWSSGYND
+335 RTHINFED
-348 NQKIC
+348 
-353 PPTNSGD
+353 PT
-360 WYRISRGKCS
+360 RGNNPKSHKHS
-370 DVDQSSNNVWLWS
+370 DI
-383 DARLKNIGNT
+383 RLKNVGEPFT
-393 YTSGL
+393 AGL
-398 EELNQLKFYHF
+398 NELEKLNFYHF
-409 TFKNDKDKTPQVGV
+409 TFKKDKDQVPQVGV
-423 IAQDLQKVFPQAV
+423 MAQDLQKVFPQAV

>member
-81 KTDGYVGIVE
+81 RKDGYVGIVE
-91 TGVNIPAN
+91 TGVNIPTN
-99 SILFGKNSLSSGTG
+99 SVLFGQNILFPFNY
-113 GTATTNLV
+113 ATKETSANNLV
-121 GIGFGTTNYL
+121 GIGFGTSNYL

-138 KAGAFTDAV
+138 KAAANTDSVTIGNGAD
-147 SIGKGANGNEYGVAI
+147 GNEYGVAI
-162 GSNSQTRYKNSVA
+162 GSKAQTRYKNSVA

-202 AISIGYNADAIAKN
+202 AISIGYNAEAIAKN
-216 GIAIGYNASATDEN
+216 GIAIGYNASAMDEN
-230 SVAIGYNATAPFKNS
+230 SVAIGYNATAPFKNTV
-245 IVLGTEKDTVY
+245 VLGDSNTTVF
-256 IPGNLIIGKTTAV
+256 IPGNLVVNHAALIG
-269 GVRAVSD
+269 RAAGRNDNLYFRPYAQED
-276 GRSYPLYAYTHRSHD
+276 GRHFAVLNA
-291 GDDRHF
+291 GDWKGNDSNLSMVQDD
-297 TDIVDVIE
+297 TDTDKLVVRVGPYSTQTE
-305 RNHADDYKGSGD
+305 WWRGDYKD
-317 FAVAMVGS
+317 NN
-325 RTPGIQLGPY
+325 
-335 TFRTHAWSSGYND
+335 RTHINFED
-348 NQKIC
+348 
-353 PPTNSGD
+353 PT
-360 WYRISRGKCS
+360 RGNNPKSHKHS
-370 DVDQSSNNVWLWS
+370 DI
-383 DARLKNIGNT
+383 RLKNVGEPFT
-393 YTSGL
+393 AGL
-398 EELNQLKFYHF
+398 NELEKLNFYHF
-409 TFKNDKDKTPQVGV
+409 TFKKDKDQVPQVGV
-423 IAQDLQKVFPQAV
+423 MAQDLQKVFPQAV

-459 KELNTKVCA
+459 KELNTKVCS

>member
-81 KTDGYVGIVE
+81 RKDGYVGIVE
-91 TGVNIPAN
+91 SGVSVPVN
-99 SILFGKNSLSSGTG
+99 SVLFGQNTLFPS
-113 GTATTNLV
+113 ANNLV
-121 GIGFGTTNYL
+121 GIGFGTSNYL

-138 KAGAFTDAV
+138 KASANTDSV
-147 SIGKGANGNEYGVAI
+147 TIGNSASGSDYGVAI
-162 GSNSQTRYKNSVA
+162 GSNSQTRHKNSVA
-175 IGYNART
+175 IGYSART
-182 VGENAITIGAGPFAT
+182 TGENAVAIGASQWSTEAG
-197 DTGKN
+197 
-202 AISIGYNADAIAKN
+202 
-216 GIAIGYNASATDEN
+216 ER
-230 SVAIGYNATAPFKNS
+230 SVAIGYGARARYENSIAIGANASVMGENSIAIGNNATANYKNTV
-245 IVLGTEKDTVY
+245 VLGDSNTTVF
-256 IPGNLIIGKTTAV
+256 IPGNLVVNHAALIGRNA
-269 GVRAVSD
+269 GRNDNLYFRPYAQED
-276 GRSYPLYAYTHRSHD
+276 GRHFAVLNA
-291 GDDRHF
+291 GDWKGEDSNVSLVQDDTNDDKLVVRVGPYS
-297 TDIVDVIE
+297 TQTE
-305 RNHADDYKGSGD
+305 WWRRDYKD
-317 FAVAMVGS
+317 NN
-325 RTPGIQLGPY
+325 
-335 TFRTHAWSSGYND
+335 RTHINFED
-348 NQKIC
+348 
-353 PPTNSGD
+353 PT
-360 WYRISRGKCS
+360 RGNNPKSHRQS
-370 DVDQSSNNVWLWS
+370 DI
-383 DARLKNIGNT
+383 RLKNVGEPFT
-393 YTSGL
+393 AGL
-398 EELNQLKFYHF
+398 NELEKLNFYHF
-409 TFKNDKDKTPQVGV
+409 TFKKDKDQVPQVGV
-423 IAQDLQKVFPQAV
+423 MAQDLQKVFPQAV

>member
-81 KTDGYVGIVE
+81 RKDGYVGIVE
-91 TGVNIPAN
+91 SGVSVPAN
-99 SILFGKNSLSSGTG
+99 SVLFGQNTLFPFDYVTKETPAN
-113 GTATTNLV
+113 NLV
-121 GIGFGTTNYL
+121 GIGFGTSNYL

-138 KAGAFTDAV
+138 KASAFTDTV
-147 SIGKGANGNEYGVAI
+147 SIGNGADGSDYSVAI
-162 GSNSQTRYKNSVA
+162 GSNASTRRKNSVA
-175 IGYNART
+175 IGSNART
-182 VGENAITIGAGPFAT
+182 IGENAINIGASPKFAP
-197 DTGKN
+197 DVAQN
-202 AISIGYNADAIAKN
+202 SIAIGYNADAINKN
-216 GIAIGYNASATDEN
+216 AIAIGYNASAMDEN
-230 SVAIGYNATAPFKNS
+230 SVAIGYNATAPYKNTV
-245 IVLGTEKDTVY
+245 VLGDTNTTVY
-256 IPGNLIIGKTTAV
+256 IPGNLVVNHAALIG
-269 GVRAVSD
+269 RAAGRNDNLYFRPYAQED
-276 GRSYPLYAYTHRSHD
+276 GRHFAVLNA
-291 GDDRHF
+291 GDWKGEDSNVSLVQDDTNDDKLVVRVGPYS
-297 TDIVDVIE
+297 TRTE
-305 RNHADDYKGSGD
+305 WWRRDYKD
-317 FAVAMVGS
+317 NN
-325 RTPGIQLGPY
+325 
-335 TFRTHAWSSGYND
+335 RTHINFED
-348 NQKIC
+348 
-353 PPTNSGD
+353 PT
-360 WYRISRGKCS
+360 RGNGPKSHRQS
-370 DVDQSSNNVWLWS
+370 DI
-383 DARLKNIGNT
+383 RLKNVGEPFT
-393 YTSGL
+393 AGL
-398 EELNQLKFYHF
+398 NELEKLNFYHF
-409 TFKNDKDKTPQVGV
+409 TFKKDKDQVPQVGV
-423 IAQDLQKVFPQAV
+423 MAQDLQKVFPQAV

>member
-81 KTDGYVGIVE
+81 RKDGYIGIVE
-91 TGVNIPAN
+91 TGVNIPTN
-99 SILFGKNSLSSGTG
+99 SVLFGQNILFPFNY
-113 GTATTNLV
+113 ATKETSANNLV

-147 SIGKGANGNEYGVAI
+147 SIGNRANGNEYGVAI
-162 GSNSQTRYKNSVA
+162 GSNSQTRHKNSVA
-175 IGYNART
+175 IGYSART
-182 VGENAITIGAGPFAT
+182 TGENAVAIGASEWGTEA
-197 DTGKN
+197 G
-202 AISIGYNADAIAKN
+202 
-216 GIAIGYNASATDEN
+216 ER
-230 SVAIGYNATAPFKNS
+230 SVAIGYGAYARDERSIAIGANASVMGENSIAIGNNATAQYKNTV
-245 IVLGTEKDTVY
+245 VLGDSNTTVL
-256 IPGNLIIGKTTAV
+256 IPGNLVVNHAALIG
-269 GVRAVSD
+269 RAAGRNDNLYFRPYAQED
-276 GRSYPLYAYTHRSHD
+276 GRHFAVLNA
-291 GDDRHF
+291 GDWKGEDSNLSMVQDDTN
-297 TDIVDVIE
+297 TDKLVVRVGPYSTVTE
-305 RNHADDYKGSGD
+305 WWRRDYKD
-317 FAVAMVGS
+317 NN
-325 RTPGIQLGPY
+325 
-335 TFRTHAWSSGYND
+335 RTHINFEDPTSGND
-348 NQKIC
+348 PK
-353 PPTNSGD
+353 S
-360 WYRISRGKCS
+360 YRQS
-370 DVDQSSNNVWLWS
+370 DI
-383 DARLKNIGNT
+383 RLKNVGEPFT
-393 YTSGL
+393 AGL
-398 EELNQLKFYHF
+398 NELEKLNFYHF
-409 TFKNDKDKTPQVGV
+409 TFKKDKDQVPQVGV
-423 IAQDLQKVFPQAV
+423 MAQDLQKVFPQAV

>member
-81 KTDGYVGIVE
+81 RKDGYVGIVE
-91 TGVNIPAN
+91 TGVNIPTN
-99 SILFGKNSLSSGTG
+99 SVLFGQNILFPFNY
-113 GTATTNLV
+113 ATKETSANNLV

-138 KAGAFTDAV
+138 KAAANTDSV
-147 SIGKGANGNEYGVAI
+147 TIGNSASGNDYGVAI

-175 IGYNART
+175 IGYSART
-182 VGENAITIGAGPFAT
+182 TGENAVAIGASQWSTESG
-197 DTGKN
+197 
-202 AISIGYNADAIAKN
+202 
-216 GIAIGYNASATDEN
+216 ER
-230 SVAIGYNATAPFKNS
+230 SVAIGYGARARYENSIAIGANASVMGENSIAIGNNATANYKNTV
-245 IVLGTEKDTVY
+245 VLGDSNTTVF
-256 IPGNLIIGKTTAV
+256 IPGNLVVNHAALIG
-269 GVRAVSD
+269 RAAGRNDNLYFRPYAQED
-276 GRSYPLYAYTHRSHD
+276 GRHFAVLNA
-291 GDDRHF
+291 GDWKGNDSNLSMVQDD
-297 TDIVDVIE
+297 TDTDKLVVRVGPYSTQTE
-305 RNHADDYKGSGD
+305 WWRGDYKD
-317 FAVAMVGS
+317 NN
-325 RTPGIQLGPY
+325 
-335 TFRTHAWSSGYND
+335 RTHINFED
-348 NQKIC
+348 
-353 PPTNSGD
+353 PT
-360 WYRISRGKCS
+360 RGNNPKSHKHS
-370 DVDQSSNNVWLWS
+370 DI
-383 DARLKNIGNT
+383 RLKNVGEPFT
-393 YTSGL
+393 AGL
-398 EELNQLKFYHF
+398 NELEKLNFYHF
-409 TFKNDKDKTPQVGV
+409 TFKKDKDQVPQVGV
-423 IAQDLQKVFPQAV
+423 MAQDLQKVFPQAV